1 MLLGLAGCVD
11 SGGVFLHFCFKWN
24 STYFVCFANWGGE
37 FAELFDQTQTDR
49 TYRPPFFHTDHRQTN
64 RQTDHKNQ
72 CGKNA
77 GFRRE
82 MVGETENYR
91 LYILIPFLY
100 LSFIFPVFP
109 YQNPQKIIYI
119 FIEILI
125 KLDSLKDF
133 KKIYPLDLH
142 LVKFRS

>member
-1 MLLGLAGCVD
+1 M
-11 SGGVFLHFCFKWN
+11 
-24 STYFVCFANWGGE
+24 
-37 FAELFDQTQTDR
+37 
-49 TYRPPFFHTDHRQTN
+49 TN
-64 RQTDHKNQ
+64 RRQSPNKFQQTDHKNQ

-109 YQNPQKIIYI
+109 YQNPQKNNIYI
-119 FIEILI
+119 FR
-125 KLDSLKDF
+125 DF
-133 KKIYPLDLH
+133 I
-142 LVKFRS
+142 

>member
-1 MLLGLAGCVD
+1 LRCLQL
-11 SGGVFLHFCFKWN
+11 
-24 STYFVCFANWGGE
+24 
-37 FAELFDQTQTDR
+37 QTDR
-49 TYRPPFFHTDHRQTN
+49 RQSPN
-64 RQTDHKNQ
+64 KFQQTDHKNQ

-119 FIEILI
+119 FIENLI
-125 KLDSLKDF
+125 KLNSLKDF
-133 KKIYPLDLH
+133 KKIYPIKIISALYYAIATYRGSKSYPPMYLFIYASLMEFN
-142 LVKFRS
+142 LVKFYFYKFTPLTCT